1 MILVLS
7 KAQVPVV
14 QSTTR
19 ILQILQFMILVLSK
33 AQVPVVQNTTRA
45 DPGLPGEADV
55 TGLALVTGHTAGI
68 GKPGLALVT
77 GHTAGIG
84 KPAGETEATAGVD
97 PGDPAQYGPVHRGAR
112 TGLDPRLLVREVM
125 PSHCAM
131 SL

>member
-1 MILVLS
+1 MILVLN
-7 KAQVPVV
+7 KAQAPVV
-14 QSTTR
+14 QRTT
-19 ILQILQFMILVLSK
+19 K
-33 AQVPVVQNTTRA
+33 A

-55 TGLALVTGHTAGI
+55 TGLAV
-68 GKPGLALVT
+68 VT